1 MPLIDYEQSGWVPN
15 AKYEA
20 IINEANAICAQYLAQ
35 GYDLTLRQL
44 YYQFVA
50 RGLLANKQENYD
62 LLGRVCVK
70 ARENGYMDWDYL
82 VDRTRNLQ
90 ALPHWADP
98 EEILDAVAKQFRL
111 DKWAEADHVVE
122 VWVEKEALSGIVQ
135 QAADAVDIPHFACR
149 GYVSSSEIW
158 QASQRLVRYIK
169 DGKEVTVLHLGDH
182 DPSGLNMTDDNGGRL
197 QQYVRRHVGKDY
209 SKLHFKRIA
218 LNPPQ
223 IAQYAPPPNPAKQ
236 TDSRYGE
243 YVAATGQTDSWEL
256 DALDPTVLVTLITGE
271 VEALRDDAVWNEATE
286 EEKEHRRRLAEVANR
301 WTDVTGWLDEE
312 GTNDNG
318 NGTDADE

>member
-1 MPLIDYEQSGWVPN
+1 MPLIDYDQSGWTPN
-15 AKYEA
+15 VKYA
-20 IINEANAICAQYLAQ
+20 DIIDQANAICAQYLQQ

-82 VDRTRNLQ
+82 TDRTRNL
-90 ALPHWADP
+90 ASLPHWETPAD
-98 EEILDAVAKQFRL
+98 ILKSAVASFRL

-135 QAADAVDIPHFACR
+135 TAAEAVDIPHFACR
-149 GYVSSSEIW
+149 GYVSSSEIYV
-158 QASQRLVRYIK
+158 AVQRLRAYIE

-197 QQYVRRHVGKDY
+197 RQFLAYHVGDDV
-209 SKLHFKRIA
+209 SMFHFKRIA

-236 TDSRYGE
+236 TDSRYAE

-256 DALDPTVLVTLITGE
+256 DALDPAVLVALITQE
-271 VEALRDDAVWNEATE
+271 VEALRDDDVWAEATQ
-286 EEKEHRRRLAEVANR
+286 EEKEHKRLLKAVSDR
-301 WTDVTGWLDEE
+301 WADVSAYIDTEE
-312 GTNDNG
+312 GTP
-318 NGTDADE
+318 